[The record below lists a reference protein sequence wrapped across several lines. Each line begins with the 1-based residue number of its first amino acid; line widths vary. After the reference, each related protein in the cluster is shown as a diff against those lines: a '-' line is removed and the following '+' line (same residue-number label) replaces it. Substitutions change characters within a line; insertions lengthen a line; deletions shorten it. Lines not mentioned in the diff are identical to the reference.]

1 MALRKKF
8 LRKTEVSS
16 DKIRIM
22 HEYFSLEILTDTPNT
37 AHKRKKQNLIL
48 AKTIFLNVMKKKS
61 IAEKVSSTG
70 ILVFPNKDIEI
81 KNTKRREQCRE
92 RSLNV
97 EINSCGLFP

>member
-1 MALRKKF
+1 M
-8 LRKTEVSS
+8 S
-16 DKIRIM
+16 
-22 HEYFSLEILTDTPNT
+22 Y
-37 AHKRKKQNLIL
+37 
-48 AKTIFLNVMKKKS
+48 KKKS

-81 KNTKRREQCRE
+81 KNTKRREQCGE